1 MINTRLLKTAFLLFI
16 ITVYSFCQCYAEP
29 KVVTGTFSSYM
40 EFTNGDSSN
49 QLLWMIESNGTPISG
64 PLQGPMA
71 FVSMDNQDLWVADTQ
86 NARICLFSKEGK
98 NLKEIDL
105 LKLGKLAGLPNPPAI
120 ADLCLSNGK
129 ILAADAASNSIIEIN
144 PQNNKLRVFKRN
156 NESEKGKW
164 IQISFVYSDANN
176 RIYIDD
182 IVSGKIVVLDQD
194 GNYIAENAAACIGV
208 SSKDSS
214 MAAIRYFENSKD
226 NTSNGSYQ
234 LLINKGY
241 STDWKV
247 ANNINSDNQIMKIR
261 IIGIDKN
268 NSIYILYETMNS
280 RYYNIYSSDGQ
291 LIKTI
296 KTKTISPVYNPGR
309 PDWIDPSGNIYSV
322 TIADKKLKILK
333 LNEN

>member
-1 MINTRLLKTAFLLFI
+1 MINTRLLKVAFLLFI
-16 ITVYSFCQCYAEP
+16 ITVFSFCHCYAEP
-29 KVVTGTFSSYM
+29 AIVTGSFSSFM
-40 EFTNGDSSN
+40 EFTNGDSPN

-71 FVSMDNQDLWVADTQ
+71 FVSTNNQDLWVADTQ

-105 LKLGKLAGLPNPPAI
+105 LKLGKSAGLPNPPAI
-120 ADLCLSNGK
+120 ADLCFSNGK
-129 ILAADAASNSIIEIN
+129 ILAADAYSNSIIEIN
-144 PQNNKLRVFKRN
+144 PQNNELRVFKAN

-164 IQISFVYSDANN
+164 IQISFVYSDVNN

-182 IVSGKIVVLDQD
+182 IVSGKIIILDQD
-194 GNYIAENAAACIGV
+194 GNYIAENVAACIGV
-208 SSKDSS
+208 NSKDSS
-214 MAAIRYFENSKD
+214 MAAIRYSENSKETPN
-226 NTSNGSYQ
+226 NTYQ

-247 ANNINSDNQIMKIR
+247 ANNINNDNQIMNIR

-268 NSIYILYETMNS
+268 NSIYVLYETMNS

-296 KTKTISPVYNPGR
+296 KTQTIYPIYNPGR

-322 TIADKKLKILK
+322 TISDKKLKIMK